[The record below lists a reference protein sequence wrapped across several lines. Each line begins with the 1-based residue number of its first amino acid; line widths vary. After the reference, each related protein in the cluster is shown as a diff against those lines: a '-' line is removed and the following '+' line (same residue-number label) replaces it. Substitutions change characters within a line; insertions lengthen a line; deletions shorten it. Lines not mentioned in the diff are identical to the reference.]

1 MSPSKPEV
9 RAQKWYLGVRI
20 WNVQIT
26 MAIEFTKGQVCGNQ
40 LCKWLSVLGK
50 LYTQIGQVKV
60 WPWEWKILLEI
71 SLRVA
76 IRLLGRAADPGSK
89 KKKKK
94 CVSHRA
100 QFFSPF
106 LQSCFSEKNR
116 RLIPYEQLI
125 LGILFLQISSWLA
138 SSLPLCRL
146 TGPFLS
152 RVVPGYCISHWP
164 STLTPTLPLPS
175 PWSSSSH
182 LPPNT
187 LHTYFSTFYCPWGK

>member
-50 LYTQIGQVKV
+50 LYTQIGQLSFGLGNGRFF
-60 WPWEWKILLEI
+60 WKY
-71 SLRVA
+71 
-76 IRLLGRAADPGSK
+76 LLGWPFICLEELMILDP

-94 CVSHRA
+94 CVS
-100 QFFSPF
+100 
-106 LQSCFSEKNR
+106 EKNR
-116 RLIPYEQLI
+116 RLSPCEQLI
-125 LGILFLQISSWLA
+125 LGIRFLQISSWLA
-138 SSLPLCRL
+138 PSLPLCWL

-152 RVVPGYCISHWP
+152 SHPWVLHL
-164 STLTPTLPLPS
+164 TLTLHPDPDLPLPS
-175 PWSSSSH
+175 SWSSPSH

-187 LHTYFSTFYCPWGK
+187 LHTYFSLLSTALEVRNPR

>member
-50 LYTQIGQVKV
+50 LYTQIGQLSFGLGNGRFF
-60 WPWEWKILLEI
+60 WKY
-71 SLRVA
+71 
-76 IRLLGRAADPGSK
+76 LLGWPFICLEELMILDP

-94 CVSHRA
+94 CVS
-100 QFFSPF
+100 
-106 LQSCFSEKNR
+106 EKNR
-116 RLIPYEQLI
+116 RLSPCEQLI
-125 LGILFLQISSWLA
+125 LGIRFLQISSWLA
-138 SSLPLCRL
+138 PSLPLCWL

-152 RVVPGYCISHWP
+152 RVIPGYCISHWP
-164 STLTPTLPLPS
+164 STLTPIFLYHLLGLLLHICHLTHCIPISLYFLLPLR
-175 PWSSSSH
+175 
-182 LPPNT
+182 
-187 LHTYFSTFYCPWGK
+187 